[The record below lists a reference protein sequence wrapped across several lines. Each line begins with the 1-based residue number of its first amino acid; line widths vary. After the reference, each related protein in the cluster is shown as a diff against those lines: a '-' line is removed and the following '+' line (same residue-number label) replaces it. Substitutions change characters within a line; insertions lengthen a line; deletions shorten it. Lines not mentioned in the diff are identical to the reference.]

1 VLLVCKPEH
10 GSSWEG
16 LHGPERARLLW
27 LAARYRPQF
36 GRVPIG
42 EREDD
47 VTGVVY
53 IVGGYDANR
62 LKYVKIGYTSGATPF
77 RRVEAIRQNTPL
89 EIRLLAATPG
99 CRTLELAYFWEFK
112 DFGVRGEW
120 FRPGAPIMARV
131 KELDASYGE
140 RLGAS

>member
-1 VLLVCKPEH
+1 
-10 GSSWEG
+10 
-16 LHGPERARLLW
+16 
-27 LAARYRPQF
+27 
-36 GRVPIG
+36 
-42 EREDD
+42 